1 MVDRIDENMLVK
13 VADFGLS
20 RDIYNREYYAS
31 SDNRTKLPVKWMAI
45 ESLTRSMYTSKSDV
59 VRARFS
65 MTYIDKQLYTCQSS
79 LCILCFVM
87 ASSVIACISRMF
99 QILPTATNS
108 LSYFVGGCHIVS
120 CLSVVIVELRRAIVG
135 GTDARSHTV
144 S

>member
-87 ASSVIACISRMF
+87 ASSVIAGICKICFRF
-99 QILPTATNS
+99 YPQ
-108 LSYFVGGCHIVS
+108 
-120 CLSVVIVELRRAIVG
+120 
-135 GTDARSHTV
+135 
-144 S
+144 